1 MGVLLLCQ
9 TVETKGQLNSDR
21 SFRVYYSTF
30 SIVRR
35 YKNVSVCQLGSD
47 ETTGP
52 EDELTNIV
60 ISRTSTG
67 YSALESVNRSRGGD
81 CRKKPVESPRM
92 KTGSF
97 VIRHAIYRRFFSH
110 LCRVALT
117 GFCARYVRRTVR
129 PSWLVPHFRPIWRSG
144 RKYNIPVV
152 IKLKI
157 SAPASFFSRRSGIYR
172 FPSKRSS
179 ILDFFRSY
187 PLANNVFL
195 IMILKSHFSLPE
207 KK

>member
-1 MGVLLLCQ
+1 MTSSLCLRLVLRNKSRKKWSWINRLVGVLLLCQ

-81 CRKKPVESPRM
+81 GRKKTSRISPNEN
-92 KTGSF
+92 
-97 VIRHAIYRRFFSH
+97 
-110 LCRVALT
+110 
-117 GFCARYVRRTVR
+117 
-129 PSWLVPHFRPIWRSG
+129 WLVCHPSCDLSAVFFPSLSSRFDGFLRAVRSSY
-144 RKYNIPVV
+144 RTSVV
-152 IKLKI
+152 I
-157 SAPASFFSRRSGIYR
+157 STAFSPDMAIG
-172 FPSKRSS
+172 PK
-179 ILDFFRSY
+179 
-187 PLANNVFL
+187 V
-195 IMILKSHFSLPE
+195 
-207 KK
+207 

>member
-1 MGVLLLCQ
+1 M
-9 TVETKGQLNSDR
+9 VE
-21 SFRVYYSTF
+21 
-30 SIVRR
+30 
-35 YKNVSVCQLGSD
+35 
-47 ETTGP
+47 
-52 EDELTNIV
+52 
-60 ISRTSTG
+60 
-67 YSALESVNRSRGGD
+67 
-81 CRKKPVESPRM
+81 KKPVESPRM

-195 IMILKSHFSLPE
+195 ITILKSHFSLPD
-207 KK
+207 KKIKKFSRTAIWTLDPTFLRTFKYSLRATTTLL